1 MKPKTPKNIAASHRA
16 KLLNLAQERGE
27 GFQFFL
33 GRWISER
40 FLFRLGRSAHRDQF
54 ILKGA
59 MVFVAWDG
67 KLHRPTQDVDLLGYG
82 NPEVGEV
89 VQRIREIC
97 AESVDDGIV
106 FDVEG
111 IRGEKLR
118 EDAEYEGVRVRVPAS
133 LDGARVM
140 VQIDVGFGDLVEPS
154 PLHRGQLET
163 IAVSAFRRPACPSDI
178 PRLRGTSG
186 AVEGL

>member
-89 VQRIREIC
+89 VQRAFARSARNRWTTESSSTLRASVAKNFGRTLNTKGSEC
-97 AESVDDGIV
+97 A
-106 FDVEG
+106 
-111 IRGEKLR
+111 
-118 EDAEYEGVRVRVPAS
+118 YPQAS
-133 LDGARVM
+133 MALA
-140 VQIDVGFGDLVEPS
+140 
-154 PLHRGQLET
+154 
-163 IAVSAFRRPACPSDI
+163 
-178 PRLRGTSG
+178 
-186 AVEGL
+186 